1 MVNWTFSDNKA
12 RLADANRILVAMPKV
27 YGAGRMT
34 KVYSAA
40 SLMEAYLVRDMLG
53 HSGIEARVLN
63 ENLLSIAGEIPLHH
77 ARPEVWIL
85 HPDDRQRALA
95 VAREMDSPVAAQ
107 PGVFCP
113 GCHEENPKNFE
124 LCWHCGRGLQ

>member
-1 MVNWTFSDNKA
+1 
-12 RLADANRILVAMPKV
+12 MPKV
-27 YGAGRMT
+27 SGARRMT
-34 KVYSAA
+34 KIYSAA

-53 HSGIEARVLN
+53 HLGIEAMVLN
-63 ENLLSIAGEIPLHH
+63 ENLGSIAGEIPLHH

-85 HPDDRQRALA
+85 HPADRQRALA
-95 VAREMDSPVAAQ
+95 VVREMDSPVAAQ

-124 LCWHCGRGLQ
+124 LCWHCGQGLQ